1 MATEMTEKL
10 KNIPLICLFI
20 IPLVLFTRCRLDL
33 PVTASVAVDTQ
44 SAGMPV
50 TPGLYGVSLE
60 EINHAIDGGLYAEL
74 VQNRS
79 FEDGVVPPNCRI
91 DAGARRFVTP
101 NGLTVAYCGDDS
113 IPGWLPLSPG
123 TRMAPDAQELIND
136 KNKRSLRVTVYDTGT
151 YGRGGAVAEG
161 YRGIPLKKG
170 AKYALSCFIKAA
182 GNRTRPLQIALE
194 KAGTGARVSD
204 VYSVSPRAEW
214 QRLHYTFLAT
224 EDIPDARL
232 VFSSDTVTAFWLDV
246 VSLFPE
252 DTWKKRQNGLRAGLV
267 EKIAALQP
275 AFIRFPGGSFAEG
288 YSAGTYP
295 EWKTTIG
302 DIAVRHHFWSFWG
315 YGTTNGMGF
324 HEYLQVCED
333 LGAEPVYVVNGGI
346 TSQARRPRYQDI
358 VEMDG
363 LVQDVLD
370 AIEYANGPATSGWGA
385 VRKAN
390 GHPEPFGLKYIEI
403 GNENSGAEYARRY
416 ACFEKALRERYPDIM
431 LIATDEVPGGNPDRI
446 DRHFFA
452 GADWL
457 MSHTPFTG
465 ISDSLPGQRGVR
477 PVPLHIGAFSAVPPN
492 GKATL
497 RNAVAEACFLIEA
510 EQVPDRVRQVAYA
523 PLMARTDYADWLP
536 AALCFDNEHVVETP
550 SYLMWQ
556 LFAGNR
562 GDEVLPTE
570 VACYSKPSVAT
581 GRAGIYL
588 FDDFY
593 EFDGLALDGSAG
605 YPSETVSGEWTV
617 QPGGSLY
624 PAPNCW
630 NYILLGDSSAYN
642 YELTG
647 RFRRV
652 KGSVPFQLRLRDNGR
667 SGRERNHLFVTLG
680 SGGSRLGQ
688 QSGEVTSWLSGPA
701 SFPWEMYEW
710 YAVRIVCKNDTV
722 ACYVNDTLLHRAV
735 LPTVPALKAVATRNK
750 ETDMLIL
757 KVANT
762 AYHPERTRIDLG
774 KVSVRGEAEA
784 ITLTGKPDA
793 GNTPEHPRCVY
804 PEKKTVAFPSGSS
817 FLYEFPPNSVTVL
830 KIPVR

>member
-1 MATEMTEKL
+1 MEMTERL
-10 KNIPLICLFI
+10 KYVPFIICLGFI
-20 IPLVLFTRCRLDL
+20 LLILFTRCRLEV
-33 PVTASVAVDTQ
+33 PVTATLTIDTEN
-44 SAGMPV
+44 AGMPV

-74 VQNRS
+74 IQNRS
-79 FEDGVVPPNCRI
+79 FEDGVAPPNCRI
-91 DAGARRFVTP
+91 DAGSRRFVTP

-113 IPGWLPLSPG
+113 IPGWLPLSG
-123 TRMAPDAQELIND
+123 GSRIAPDAQELIND

-151 YGRGGAVAEG
+151 HGRGGAVAEG
-161 YRGIPLKKG
+161 YRGIPVKKG
-170 AKYALSCFIKAA
+170 AKYFFSCFIKNA
-182 GNRTRPLQIALE
+182 GNRAGPLQIALE
-194 KAGTGARVSD
+194 RAGTGARVSD
-204 VYSVSPRAEW
+204 VYSVSPLPEW

-224 EDIPDARL
+224 ADVPDARL

-246 VSLFPE
+246 VSLFSE
-252 DTWKKRQNGLRAGLV
+252 DTWKKQRNGLRADLV

-275 AFIRFPGGSFAEG
+275 SFIRFPGGSFAEG

-302 DIAVRHHFWSFWG
+302 DIAVRRHFWSFWG

-324 HEYLQVCED
+324 HEYLQLCED
-333 LGAEPVYVVNGGI
+333 LVAEPVYVVNCGI
-346 TSQARRPRYQDI
+346 TSQSRRPRYQDI

-370 AIEYANGPATSGWGA
+370 ALEYANGPATSGWGA

-390 GHPEPFGLKYIEI
+390 GHPEPFGLKYIQI
-403 GNENSGAEYARRY
+403 GNENSGYEYARRY
-416 ACFEKALRERYPDIM
+416 ACFEKTLRERYPEVT
-431 LIATDEVPGGNPDRI
+431 LIATDEVPGGNPDRV

-452 GADWL
+452 GTDWL
-457 MSHTPFTG
+457 MSHTPFSGT
-465 ISDSLPGQRGVR
+465 SDSLPELRDVR
-477 PVPLHIGAFSAVPPN
+477 PAPLHIGAFSAVPPD

-510 EQVPDRVRQVAYA
+510 EQAPDRVRQIAYA
-523 PLMARTDYADWLP
+523 PLLARTDYADWLP

-550 SYLMWQ
+550 SYLMWR

-562 GDEVLPTE
+562 GDEVLPTG
-570 VACYSKPSVAT
+570 VTCYTKPSVTA

-593 EFDGLALDGSAG
+593 EFDALALDGSTD
-605 YPSETVSGEWTV
+605 YLTETVSGEWTV
-617 QPGGSLY
+617 QPGGRLY
-624 PAPNCW
+624 PAPNRW
-630 NYILLGDSSAYN
+630 NSILLGDSSAYN
-642 YELTG
+642 YELTA

-652 KGSVPFQLRLRDNGR
+652 KGSAPFQFRLRDTGR
-667 SGRERNHLFVTLG
+667 SGRERNYLFITLG
-680 SGGSRLGQ
+680 SGDSRLGQ

-701 SFPWEMYEW
+701 SFPWEMNEW

-735 LPTVPALKAVATRNK
+735 LPPVPALKAVTARDR
-750 ETDMLIL
+750 ETGTLIL
-757 KVANT
+757 KVVNT

-774 KVSVRGEAEA
+774 KAAVRGETEA

-793 GNTPEHPRCVY
+793 GNTPEHPRRVY
-804 PEKKTVAFPSGSS
+804 PERKTVVFPSGSS

-830 KIPVR
+830 KIPTR